1 MVTGDLP
8 TLLLWY
14 RLSNDTQLSTV
25 YYDTQWSTVRLVRE
39 QHTLADRLRLVE
51 SMSVTRLMLLCKS
64 VC

>member
-8 TLLLWY
+8 TLLLLY

-25 YYDTQWSTVRLVRE
+25 YYDTQWSTVRSVRE

-51 SMSVTRLMLLCKS
+51 SMSVTRMMLLRKS

>member
-8 TLLLWY
+8 ALLLWY

-39 QHTLADRLRLVE
+39 QHILADCLRLVE
-51 SMSVTRLMLLCKS
+51 SMSVTRLMLLRKS

>member
-25 YYDTQWSTVRLVRE
+25 YYDTQWITVRLVRE

-51 SMSVTRLMLLCKS
+51 SMSVTRLMLLRKS